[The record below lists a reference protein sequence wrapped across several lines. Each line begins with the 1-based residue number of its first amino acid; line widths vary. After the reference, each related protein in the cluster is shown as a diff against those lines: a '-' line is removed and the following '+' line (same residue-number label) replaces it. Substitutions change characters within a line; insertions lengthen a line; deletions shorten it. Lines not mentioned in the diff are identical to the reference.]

1 VILALLL
8 TLFLPEKK
16 KVLQV
21 NLAASPKKS
30 NRTSCSDDSDITA
43 NSEAAEKMPMLYET
57 DS

>member
-1 VILALLL
+1 
-8 TLFLPEKK
+8 
-16 KVLQV
+16 LQV